1 LWRNQNDIH
10 CVVSQEKKIFNQNL
24 NLILVKKGLA
34 NIAPYEQRFN
44 GIAVYKNLYKNLISC
59 EKKAQK
65 ERVGIWY
72 KPSKWDLFKL
82 KAQNYLLFFNKITK
96 VFKFNN

>member
-1 LWRNQNDIH
+1 
-10 CVVSQEKKIFNQNL
+10 
-24 NLILVKKGLA
+24 VKKGLA

-44 GIAVYKNLYKNLISC
+44 GIKAYKNLYKNLISC